1 MVPDPI
7 STFFHDVP
15 YDVAV
20 EARKKIFGQSLL
32 SLHAQSGSVFYQS
45 KDYDGRRMYIHTED
59 DQALPTFVMD
69 TCVQNSGVSWD
80 VQKVKTSHSPFLS
93 QPKMLAGTVE
103 NAVLKWIGTGSK

>member
-15 YDVAV
+15 NEDAI

-32 SLHAQSGSVFYQS
+32 SFHAQSGSVFYQS
-45 KDYDGRRMYIHTED
+45 KDYDGRRMYILTED

-69 TCVQNSGVSWD
+69 TGVQKSGVSWD
-80 VQKVKTSHSPFLS
+80 VQRVKTSHSPFLS
-93 QPKMLAGTVE
+93 QPEMLAGTVKK
-103 NAVLKWIGTGSK
+103 AILKWIGTGRK